1 MASSQSK
8 FDTVNSLDDV
18 DTVSSGDK
26 EKKADASVPAPVV
39 NIILEYVSP
48 DPVLISGG
56 GSGSLVNTL
65 FNSIKLQRLARL
77 RTLLTA
83 IVQGQPDEAKKIL
96 EKDPTL
102 LDEKLEEK
110 EFVTSRSGHKFNLK
124 PYHAALSVGDT
135 QMADMVKSFFT
146 DEKEADRQFEEQ
158 CPKRWE
164 ELEDKKWSPIFEK
177 LDNLVLIIGAA
188 KADITSSGDPDYI
201 LTVKEGSLVETKLNE
216 FWSML
221 DATLNEVITVG
232 KWPFNRKLL
241 LKALQVYGDDKNFET
256 YFGNSWTDPRA
267 LLFVQ
272 KIIGYEGIQRLM
284 PDNDVQ
290 AWRDGLENTV
300 GKLKKNEPQGRS
312 TEFEIYRA
320 GNWLP
325 VSFYPLKPRKSS
337 MGSNSSVSNFVIYG
351 GRGPG
356 ARGGRGGCVCRR
368 GVPAGWRPR
377 ALSNLM
383 SIKNSSLTK
392 LKLHRPDVQA
402 NPLKSSCR
410 IM

>member
-8 FDTVNSLDDV
+8 FDTVNTLDV

-26 EKKADASVPAPVV
+26 EKKADASVPAPIV

-48 DPVLISGG
+48 DPMLISSA
-56 GSGSLVNTL
+56 GSSSLVTTL
-65 FNSIKLQRLARL
+65 FNSQKLARL

-102 LDEKLEEK
+102 LFDKLDNN

-124 PYHAALSVGDT
+124 PYQAALSVGDT
-135 QMADMVKSFFT
+135 QMADMVKSFFK
-146 DEKEADRQFEEQ
+146 DEKEADRQFDEQ
-158 CPKRWE
+158 CPKGWE
-164 ELEDKKWSPIFEK
+164 ELEEKKWSPIFEK
-177 LDNLVLIIGAA
+177 LDKLVPIIGAA

-201 LTVKEGSLVETKLNE
+201 LTVKKGSLVETELNE

-221 DATLNEVITVG
+221 DATLNEVITIG

-241 LKALQVYGDDKNFET
+241 LKALQIYGDDKNFET
-256 YFGNSWTDPRA
+256 YFGNNLADPRA
-267 LLFVQ
+267 LLWMQ
-272 KIIGYEGIQRLM
+272 KVIGYEGIQRLM

-300 GKLKKNEPQGRS
+300 KKLKKNEPQGRS

-337 MGSNSSVSNFVIYG
+337 MEGNSSVSNFVIASVGDQVGLG
-351 GRGPG
+351 G
-356 ARGGRGGCVCRR
+356 
-368 GVPAGWRPR
+368 
-377 ALSNLM
+377 SNL
-383 SIKNSSLTK
+383 
-392 LKLHRPDVQA
+392 HVDYFA
-402 NPLKSSCR
+402 NDLKSYVNQKQQPYKIQASSPR
-410 IM
+410 RPS